1 MKNDTRPLTADELKE
16 KIRLQE
22 LAAKMQGA
30 LGNAIGSPF
39 LNLSYSQVPREM
51 KKADA
56 REIPLSE
63 VKLLEERK

>member
-16 KIRLQE
+16 KIRLPE
-22 LAAKMQGA
+22 WAAKMQGV

-39 LNLSYSQVPREM
+39 LNLSYRTLAREM

-56 REIPLSE
+56 REIPIDE
-63 VKLLEERK
+63 VKLLEEK